1 MDGYIT
7 ISDQKLLCISDAIE
21 QLEYIKSKY
30 GDIPVRIARAKYN
43 RRSEGDISTDRVV
56 MYDANAITGN
66 QWISNTAYT
75 ADNDIDFVIHNS
87 SNGDYLELS

>member
-7 ISDQKLLCISDAIE
+7 ISDQKLLCVSDVIE

-43 RRSEGDISTDRVV
+43 RRSEGDISIGRVV
-56 MYDANAITGN
+56 TFDPNAITGN
-66 QWISNTAYT
+66 Q
-75 ADNDIDFVIHNS
+75 
-87 SNGDYLELS
+87 